1 MMLCRRWQR
10 EVVIRP
16 PDLGRGGNAFLPEG
30 RAVAA
35 CVQPLRGALARQMY
49 GQEPEQMRLM
59 LCGLCASPAAGDG
72 VCVDVA
78 PDADPDFRVVWAA
91 RWPGHWEAHL
101 SWIPPAER
109 GPDA

>member
-10 EVVIRP
+10 EVIIRA
-16 PDLGRGGNAFLPEG
+16 PDAGRGGNAFLPEG

-35 CVQPLRGALARQMY
+35 CVQPLRGALAQQMY
-49 GQEPEQMRLM
+49 G
-59 LCGLCASPAAGDG
+59 LCANPSAGDG
-72 VCVDVA
+72 VCVDVP

-101 SWIPPAER
+101 RWIPPLER
-109 GPDA
+109 GADA

>member
-1 MMLCRRWQR
+1 MRPTEGGAATPFCRRGARWRQKLGGAQKVCRAQR
-10 EVVIRP
+10 
-16 PDLGRGGNAFLPEG
+16 
-30 RAVAA
+30 
-35 CVQPLRGALARQMY
+35 MY
-49 GQEPEQMRLM
+49 GQAPEQMRLM

-101 SWIPPAER
+101 QLIPPAER

>member
-1 MMLCRRWQR
+1 MLG
-10 EVVIRP
+10 EL
-16 PDLGRGGNAFLPEG
+16 DGRI
-30 RAVAA
+30 AVAA
-35 CVQPLRGALARQMY
+35 CVQPLRGALARRMY

-59 LCGLCASPAAGDG
+59 LCGLCVSPAAGDG

-101 SWIPPAER
+101 QLIPPAER

>member
-1 MMLCRRWQR
+1 
-10 EVVIRP
+10 
-16 PDLGRGGNAFLPEG
+16 
-30 RAVAA
+30 
-35 CVQPLRGALARQMY
+35 
-49 GQEPEQMRLM
+49 MRLM

-101 SWIPPAER
+101 QLIPPAER

>member
-10 EVVIRP
+10 EVVLRA
-16 PDLGRGGNAFLPEG
+16 PDGGRGGNAFLPEG

-35 CVQPLRGALARQMY
+35 CVQPLRGALARRMY

-59 LCGLCASPAAGDG
+59 LCGLCAHPSAGDG

-101 SWIPPAER
+101 RWIPPLER
-109 GPDA
+109 GADA

>member
-10 EVVIRP
+10 EVIIRA
-16 PDLGRGGNAFLPEG
+16 PDAGRGGNAFLPEG
-30 RAVAA
+30 RAVTA
-35 CVQPLRGALARQMY
+35 CVQPLRGALAQQMY

-59 LCGLCASPAAGDG
+59 LCGLCAGLSAGDG
-72 VCVDVA
+72 VCVDVP

-101 SWIPPAER
+101 RWIPPLER
-109 GPDA
+109 GADA

>member
-10 EVVIRP
+10 EVVLRA
-16 PDLGRGGNAFLPEG
+16 PDGGRGGNAFLPEG